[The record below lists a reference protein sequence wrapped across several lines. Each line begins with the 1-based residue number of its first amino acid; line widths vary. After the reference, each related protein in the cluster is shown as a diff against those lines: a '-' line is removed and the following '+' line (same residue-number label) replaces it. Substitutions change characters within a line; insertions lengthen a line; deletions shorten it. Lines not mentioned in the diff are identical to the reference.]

1 MTLSVPPARLT
12 SPTNLSRQEA
22 RWRSE
27 VVHVTALDVH
37 VDVTGAVDAG
47 TTGFPVSSTLH
58 LVARQDVE
66 GLWADFLGESVERVV
81 LDGAAV
87 PVAWDGAR
95 VGLPA
100 LAAGE
105 HEVVVQAVGRY
116 SNSGQGLHRLTD
128 PVDGA
133 TYLYTHF
140 EPSDARR
147 AWPCL
152 DQPDLRARLRLTVT
166 HPAGWTVLGNGT
178 VATTRQ
184 VGAAVVSGLSTT
196 EPLPTYLTALA
207 AGPWHRVTGTWVPAA
222 PDAAPVPL
230 SWSCRSSLAAHL
242 DADEL
247 LDLTGRGLSLYER
260 TYTYP
265 YPWGSYDCVLVPEY
279 NIGAMENPGCVT
291 FSEDAYL
298 FRGPATRAQHAGRAN
313 TLLHEMCHMWFGDLV
328 TPRWWED
335 TWLKESFAD
344 YTGTWAEEQLGYA
357 EAWVAFASSRKLWAY
372 QEDTRPD
379 TTHPVVATVHDV
391 EAARQ
396 AFDGIT
402 YAKGASV
409 LKQLVAYVGQERF
422 LAAANTWFAEH
433 AFGNGELSEFLETLT
448 HASGRDMSAWAHA
461 WLRTSGP
468 SYLSSTTQVH
478 DARVARLT
486 VRQEGVDL
494 STGRDVLRPHTL
506 VVGLYSLDPS
516 GALVRTHRL
525 PVTLTGREAEVA
537 GAVGLDVPDLVLV
550 NDEDLTYAV
559 VRPDARSLATA
570 RAHLA
575 DLADPLARSLL
586 WSMLHNL
593 VRDGLLEAE
602 AFVDTVLHQA
612 DDTTEA
618 ATLATLLSQA
628 LQAATRYAG
637 GGARAA
643 LVARLVGE
651 DRGGR
656 GPARGGWGLLRAS
669 APGSDAQLVRAR
681 AWLSAAGQAGLA
693 GEGDAAAGRVR
704 RLLEGALS
712 GLELTAD
719 LRWRALTAL
728 ARLDAVTDEELSA
741 QLEADPGA
749 LGVTRHLQAS
759 SSRPRREAKEA
770 VLARLLED
778 RTLGNDHVDALVAA
792 FGVDAHRGLTA
803 PLTTRY
809 LAALE
814 GIWSTRSQ
822 EIATRLV
829 TGLFPAAGDAD
840 DLRAVRRWLADHEQA
855 PPALRRLVL
864 KSYDDLDR
872 AVRVRDA
879 ASRRSADA

>member
-1 MTLSVPPARLT
+1 MTFSVPPARLT

-22 RWRSE
+22 RWRSD

-66 GLWADFLGESVERVV
+66 GLWADFLGESVDRVV

-105 HEVVVQAVGRY
+105 HEVVIQAVGRY

-222 PDAAPVPL
+222 PTAPVPL

-602 AFVDTVLHQA
+602 AFVDTVLRQA
-612 DDTTEA
+612 NDTTEA

-637 GGARAA
+637 GGSAA
-643 LVARLVGE
+643 LVARLVG
-651 DRGGR
+651 DDQGGA
-656 GPARGGWGLLRAS
+656 PARGGWGLLRAS

-693 GEGDAAAGRVR
+693 GEGTAVAGRVR
-704 RLLEGALS
+704 RLLDGALS

-840 DLRAVRRWLADHEQA
+840 DLQAVRRWLADHEQA

>member
-27 VVHVTALDVH
+27 VVHVTVLDVH

-66 GLWADFLGESVERVV
+66 GLWADFLGESVDRVV

-184 VGAAVVSGLSTT
+184 VGAAVVSGLSAT

-222 PDAAPVPL
+222 PTAPVPL

-570 RAHLA
+570 RTHLA

-637 GGARAA
+637 GGSAA
-643 LVARLVGE
+643 LVARLVG
-651 DRGGR
+651 DDQGGA
-656 GPARGGWGLLRAS
+656 PARGGWGLLRAS

-693 GEGDAAAGRVR
+693 GEGAAVAGRVR
-704 RLLEGALS
+704 RLMEGALS

-759 SSRPRREAKEA
+759 SSRPRTEAKEA

-864 KSYDDLDR
+864 RSYDDLDR

-879 ASRRSADA
+879 TSRRSADA

>member
-22 RWRSE
+22 RWRSD

-66 GLWADFLGESVERVV
+66 GLWADFLGESVDRVV

-105 HEVVVQAVGRY
+105 HEVVIQAVGRY

-222 PDAAPVPL
+222 PTAPVPL

-298 FRGPATRAQHAGRAN
+298 FRGPATRAQHAARTN

-602 AFVDTVLHQA
+602 AFVDTVLRQA

-637 GGARAA
+637 GGSAA
-643 LVARLVGE
+643 LVARLVG
-651 DRGGR
+651 DDQGGA
-656 GPARGGWGLLRAS
+656 PARGGWGLLRAS

-693 GEGDAAAGRVR
+693 GEGTAVAGRVR
-704 RLLEGALS
+704 RLLDGALS

-840 DLRAVRRWLADHEQA
+840 DLQAVRRWLADHEQA

>member
-22 RWRSE
+22 RWRSD

-66 GLWADFLGESVERVV
+66 GLWADFLGESVDRVV

-105 HEVVVQAVGRY
+105 HEVVIQAVGRY

-152 DQPDLRARLRLTVT
+152 DQPDLKARLRLTVT

-222 PDAAPVPL
+222 PTAPVPL

-602 AFVDTVLHQA
+602 AFVDTVLRQA

-637 GGARAA
+637 GGSAA

-656 GPARGGWGLLRAS
+656 DAPARGGWGLLRAS

-759 SSRPRREAKEA
+759 SSRPRTEAKEA

-840 DLRAVRRWLADHEQA
+840 DLQAVRRWLADHEQA

-864 KSYDDLDR
+864 RSYDDLDR

-879 ASRRSADA
+879 TSRRSADA

>member
-22 RWRSE
+22 RWRSD
-27 VVHVTALDVH
+27 VAHVTALDVH

-66 GLWADFLGESVERVV
+66 GLWADFLGESVDRVV

-105 HEVVVQAVGRY
+105 HEVVIQAVGRY

-152 DQPDLRARLRLTVT
+152 DQPDLKARLRLTVT

-222 PDAAPVPL
+222 PTAPVPL

-478 DARVARLT
+478 DAQVTRLT

-570 RAHLA
+570 RTHLA

-602 AFVDTVLHQA
+602 AFVDTVLRQA

-637 GGARAA
+637 GGSAA
-643 LVARLVGE
+643 LVARLVG
-651 DRGGR
+651 DDQGGA
-656 GPARGGWGLLRAS
+656 PARGGWGLLRAS

-693 GEGDAAAGRVR
+693 GEGTAVAGRVR
-704 RLLEGALS
+704 RLLDGALS

-840 DLRAVRRWLADHEQA
+840 DLQAVRRWLADHEQA

>member
-27 VVHVTALDVH
+27 VVHVTVLDVH

-66 GLWADFLGESVERVV
+66 GLWADFLGESVDRVV

-184 VGAAVVSGLSTT
+184 VGAAVVSGLSAT

-222 PDAAPVPL
+222 PTAPVPL

-602 AFVDTVLHQA
+602 AFVDTVLRQA

-637 GGARAA
+637 GGTRAA

-651 DRGGR
+651 DRGGA
-656 GPARGGWGLLRAS
+656 PARGGWGLLRAS

-693 GEGDAAAGRVR
+693 GEGAAAAGRVR

-759 SSRPRREAKEA
+759 SSRPRTEAKKA

-792 FGVDAHRGLTA
+792 FSVDAHRGLTA

-829 TGLFPAAGDAD
+829 TGLFPAAGDSD

-864 KSYDDLDR
+864 RSYDDLDR

-879 ASRRSADA
+879 TSWRSADA

>member
-22 RWRSE
+22 RWRSD
-27 VVHVTALDVH
+27 VAHVTALDVH

-66 GLWADFLGESVERVV
+66 GLWADFLGESVDRVV

-105 HEVVVQAVGRY
+105 HEVVIQAVGRY

-152 DQPDLRARLRLTVT
+152 DQPDLKARLRLTVT

-222 PDAAPVPL
+222 PTAPVPL

-618 ATLATLLSQA
+618 TTLATLLSQA

-637 GGARAA
+637 DGSAA
-643 LVARLVGE
+643 LVARLVG
-651 DRGGR
+651 DDQGGR
-656 GPARGGWGLLRAS
+656 DAPRGGWGLLRAS

-693 GEGDAAAGRVR
+693 GEGAAVAGRVR
-704 RLLEGALS
+704 RLLDGALS

-840 DLRAVRRWLADHEQA
+840 DLQAVRRWLADHEQA

>member
-22 RWRSE
+22 RWRSD
-27 VVHVTALDVH
+27 VAHVTALDVH

-66 GLWADFLGESVERVV
+66 GLWADFLGESVDRVV

-105 HEVVVQAVGRY
+105 HEVVIQAVGRY

-222 PDAAPVPL
+222 PTAPVPL

-478 DARVARLT
+478 DAQVTRLT

-602 AFVDTVLHQA
+602 AFVDTVLRQA

-637 GGARAA
+637 GGSAA
-643 LVARLVGE
+643 LVARLVG
-651 DRGGR
+651 DDQGGA
-656 GPARGGWGLLRAS
+656 PARGCWGLLRAS

-693 GEGDAAAGRVR
+693 GEGTAVAGRVC
-704 RLLEGALS
+704 RLLDGALS

-840 DLRAVRRWLADHEQA
+840 DLQAVRRWLADHEQA

-879 ASRRSADA
+879 ASQRSADA

>member
-22 RWRSE
+22 RWRSD

-66 GLWADFLGESVERVV
+66 GLWADFLGESVDRVV

-105 HEVVVQAVGRY
+105 HEVVIQAVGRY

-222 PDAAPVPL
+222 PTAPVPL

-602 AFVDTVLHQA
+602 AFVDTVLRQA

-637 GGARAA
+637 GGSAA
-643 LVARLVGE
+643 LVARLVG
-651 DRGGR
+651 DDQGGA
-656 GPARGGWGLLRAS
+656 PARGGWGLLRAS

-693 GEGDAAAGRVR
+693 GEGTAVAGRVR
-704 RLLEGALS
+704 RLLDGALS

-840 DLRAVRRWLADHEQA
+840 DLQAVRRWLADHEQA

>member
-22 RWRSE
+22 RWRSD

-66 GLWADFLGESVERVV
+66 GLWADFLGESVDRVV

-105 HEVVVQAVGRY
+105 HEVVIQAVGRY

-184 VGAAVVSGLSTT
+184 AGAAVVSGLSVT

-222 PDAAPVPL
+222 PTAPVPL

-291 FSEDAYL
+291 FSEDTYL

-448 HASGRDMSAWAHA
+448 HASGRDMGAWAHA

-516 GALVRTHRL
+516 GVLVRTHRL

-637 GGARAA
+637 GGSAA
-643 LVARLVGE
+643 LVARLVG
-651 DRGGR
+651 DDQGGA
-656 GPARGGWGLLRAS
+656 PARGGWGLLRAS

-759 SSRPRREAKEA
+759 SSRPRTEAKEA

-864 KSYDDLDR
+864 RSYDDLDR

-879 ASRRSADA
+879 TSRRSADA

>member
-22 RWRSE
+22 RWRSD
-27 VVHVTALDVH
+27 VAHVTALDVH

-66 GLWADFLGESVERVV
+66 GLWADFLGESVDRVV

-105 HEVVVQAVGRY
+105 HEVVIQAVGRY

-222 PDAAPVPL
+222 PTAPVPL

-570 RAHLA
+570 RTHLA

-602 AFVDTVLHQA
+602 AFVDTVLRQA

-637 GGARAA
+637 GGSAA
-643 LVARLVGE
+643 LVARLVG
-651 DRGGR
+651 DDQGGA
-656 GPARGGWGLLRAS
+656 PARGGWGLLRAS

-693 GEGDAAAGRVR
+693 GEGTAVAGRVR
-704 RLLEGALS
+704 RLLDGALS

-840 DLRAVRRWLADHEQA
+840 DLQAVRRWLADHEQA

>member
-22 RWRSE
+22 RWRSD
-27 VVHVTALDVH
+27 VAHVTALDVH

-66 GLWADFLGESVERVV
+66 GLWADFLGESVDRVV

-105 HEVVVQAVGRY
+105 HEVVIQAVGRY

-152 DQPDLRARLRLTVT
+152 DQPDLKARLRLTVT

-222 PDAAPVPL
+222 PTAPVPL

-448 HASGRDMSAWAHA
+448 RASGRDMSAWAHA

-570 RAHLA
+570 RTHLA

-602 AFVDTVLHQA
+602 AFVDTVLRQA

-637 GGARAA
+637 GGSAA
-643 LVARLVGE
+643 LVARLVG
-651 DRGGR
+651 DDQGGA
-656 GPARGGWGLLRAS
+656 PARGGWGLLRAS

-693 GEGDAAAGRVR
+693 GEGAAAAGRVR
-704 RLLEGALS
+704 RLLDGALS

-759 SSRPRREAKEA
+759 SSRPRTEVKEA

-864 KSYDDLDR
+864 RSYDDLDR

-879 ASRRSADA
+879 TSRRSADA

>member
-22 RWRSE
+22 RWRSD

-66 GLWADFLGESVERVV
+66 GLWADFLGESVDRVV

-105 HEVVVQAVGRY
+105 HEVVIQAVGRY

-184 VGAAVVSGLSTT
+184 VGAAVVSGLSAT

-222 PDAAPVPL
+222 PTAPVPL

-570 RAHLA
+570 RTHLA

-602 AFVDTVLHQA
+602 AFVDTVLRQA

-637 GGARAA
+637 GGSAA
-643 LVARLVGE
+643 LVARLVG
-651 DRGGR
+651 DDQGGA
-656 GPARGGWGLLRAS
+656 PARGGWGLLRAS

-693 GEGDAAAGRVR
+693 GEGTAVAGRVR
-704 RLLEGALS
+704 RLLDGALS

>member
-22 RWRSE
+22 RWRSD
-27 VVHVTALDVH
+27 VAHVTALDVH

-66 GLWADFLGESVERVV
+66 GLWADFLGESVDRVV

-105 HEVVVQAVGRY
+105 HEVVIQAVGRY

-184 VGAAVVSGLSTT
+184 VGAAVVSGLSAT

-222 PDAAPVPL
+222 PTAPVPL

-409 LKQLVAYVGQERF
+409 LKQLVAYVGQ
-422 LAAANTWFAEH
+422 
-433 AFGNGELSEFLETLT
+433 
-448 HASGRDMSAWAHA
+448 
-461 WLRTSGP
+461 
-468 SYLSSTTQVH
+468 
-478 DARVARLT
+478 
-486 VRQEGVDL
+486 
-494 STGRDVLRPHTL
+494 
-506 VVGLYSLDPS
+506 
-516 GALVRTHRL
+516 
-525 PVTLTGREAEVA
+525 
-537 GAVGLDVPDLVLV
+537 
-550 NDEDLTYAV
+550 
-559 VRPDARSLATA
+559 
-570 RAHLA
+570 
-575 DLADPLARSLL
+575 
-586 WSMLHNL
+586 
-593 VRDGLLEAE
+593 
-602 AFVDTVLHQA
+602 
-612 DDTTEA
+612 
-618 ATLATLLSQA
+618 
-628 LQAATRYAG
+628 
-637 GGARAA
+637 
-643 LVARLVGE
+643 
-651 DRGGR
+651 
-656 GPARGGWGLLRAS
+656 
-669 APGSDAQLVRAR
+669 
-681 AWLSAAGQAGLA
+681 
-693 GEGDAAAGRVR
+693 
-704 RLLEGALS
+704 
-712 GLELTAD
+712 
-719 LRWRALTAL
+719 
-728 ARLDAVTDEELSA
+728 
-741 QLEADPGA
+741 
-749 LGVTRHLQAS
+749 
-759 SSRPRREAKEA
+759 
-770 VLARLLED
+770 
-778 RTLGNDHVDALVAA
+778 
-792 FGVDAHRGLTA
+792 
-803 PLTTRY
+803 
-809 LAALE
+809 
-814 GIWSTRSQ
+814 
-822 EIATRLV
+822 
-829 TGLFPAAGDAD
+829 
-840 DLRAVRRWLADHEQA
+840 
-855 PPALRRLVL
+855 
-864 KSYDDLDR
+864 
-872 AVRVRDA
+872 
-879 ASRRSADA
+879 

>member
-22 RWRSE
+22 RWRSD

-66 GLWADFLGESVERVV
+66 GLWADFLGESVDRVV

-105 HEVVVQAVGRY
+105 HEVVIQAVGRY

-184 VGAAVVSGLSTT
+184 VGAAVVSGLSAT

-222 PDAAPVPL
+222 PTAPVPL

-602 AFVDTVLHQA
+602 AFVDTVLRQA

-637 GGARAA
+637 GGSAA
-643 LVARLVGE
+643 LVARLVG
-651 DRGGR
+651 DDQGGA
-656 GPARGGWGLLRAS
+656 PARGCWGLLRAS

-693 GEGDAAAGRVR
+693 GEGTAVAGRVR
-704 RLLEGALS
+704 RLLDGALS

-759 SSRPRREAKEA
+759 SSRPRREVKEA

-879 ASRRSADA
+879 ASWRSADA

>member
-22 RWRSE
+22 RWRSD

-66 GLWADFLGESVERVV
+66 GLWADFLGESVDRVV

-222 PDAAPVPL
+222 PTAPVPL

-570 RAHLA
+570 RTHLA

-602 AFVDTVLHQA
+602 AFVDTVLRQA

-637 GGARAA
+637 GGSAA
-643 LVARLVGE
+643 LVARLVG
-651 DRGGR
+651 DDQGGA
-656 GPARGGWGLLRAS
+656 PARGGWGLLRAS

-693 GEGDAAAGRVR
+693 GEGAAVAGRVR
-704 RLLEGALS
+704 RLLDGALS

>member
-22 RWRSE
+22 RWRSD
-27 VVHVTALDVH
+27 VAHVTALDVH

-66 GLWADFLGESVERVV
+66 GLWADFLGESVDRVV

-105 HEVVVQAVGRY
+105 HEVVIQAVGRY

-184 VGAAVVSGLSTT
+184 VGAAVVSGLSAT

-222 PDAAPVPL
+222 PTAPVPL

-602 AFVDTVLHQA
+602 AFVDTVLRQA

-637 GGARAA
+637 GGSAA
-643 LVARLVGE
+643 LVARLVG
-651 DRGGR
+651 DDQGGA
-656 GPARGGWGLLRAS
+656 PARGGWGLLRAS

-693 GEGDAAAGRVR
+693 GEGTAVAGRVR
-704 RLLEGALS
+704 RLLDGALS

-840 DLRAVRRWLADHEQA
+840 DLQAVRRWLADHEQA

-879 ASRRSADA
+879 ASQRSADA

>member
-22 RWRSE
+22 RWRSD
-27 VVHVTALDVH
+27 VAHVTALDVH

-66 GLWADFLGESVERVV
+66 GLWADFLGESVDRVV

-100 LAAGE
+100 LAAGG
-105 HEVVVQAVGRY
+105 HEVVIQAVGRY

-152 DQPDLRARLRLTVT
+152 DQPDLKARLRLTVT

-222 PDAAPVPL
+222 PTAPVPL

-570 RAHLA
+570 RTHLA

-602 AFVDTVLHQA
+602 AFVDTVLRQA

-637 GGARAA
+637 GGSAA
-643 LVARLVGE
+643 LVARLVG
-651 DRGGR
+651 DDQGGA
-656 GPARGGWGLLRAS
+656 PARGGWGLLRAS

-693 GEGDAAAGRVR
+693 GEGTAVAGRVR
-704 RLLEGALS
+704 RLLDGALS

>member
-27 VVHVTALDVH
+27 VVHVTVLDVH

-66 GLWADFLGESVERVV
+66 GLWADFLGESVDRVV

-178 VATTRQ
+178 LATTRQ
-184 VGAAVVSGLSTT
+184 VGAAVVSGLSAT

-222 PDAAPVPL
+222 PTAPVPL

-559 VRPDARSLATA
+559 IRPDARSLATA

-637 GGARAA
+637 GGSAA
-643 LVARLVGE
+643 LVARLVG
-651 DRGGR
+651 DDQGGA
-656 GPARGGWGLLRAS
+656 PARGGWGLLRAS

-693 GEGDAAAGRVR
+693 GEGAAVAGRVR
-704 RLLEGALS
+704 RLMEGALS

-759 SSRPRREAKEA
+759 SSRPRTEAKEA

-792 FGVDAHRGLTA
+792 FSVDAHRGLTA

-864 KSYDDLDR
+864 RSYDDLDR

-879 ASRRSADA
+879 TSRRSADA

>member
-22 RWRSE
+22 RWRSD
-27 VVHVTALDVH
+27 VAHVTALDVH

-66 GLWADFLGESVERVV
+66 GLWADFLGESVDRVV

-105 HEVVVQAVGRY
+105 HEVVIQAVGRY

-152 DQPDLRARLRLTVT
+152 DQPDLKARLRLTVT

-222 PDAAPVPL
+222 PTAPVPL

-570 RAHLA
+570 RTHLA

-602 AFVDTVLHQA
+602 AFVDTVLRQA

-637 GGARAA
+637 GGSAA
-643 LVARLVGE
+643 LVARLVG
-651 DRGGR
+651 DDQGGA
-656 GPARGGWGLLRAS
+656 PARGCWGLLRAS

-693 GEGDAAAGRVR
+693 GEGTAVAGRVR
-704 RLLEGALS
+704 RLLDGALS

-840 DLRAVRRWLADHEQA
+840 DLQAVRRWLADHEQA

>member
-22 RWRSE
+22 RWRSD

-66 GLWADFLGESVERVV
+66 GLWADFLGESVDRVV

-105 HEVVVQAVGRY
+105 HEVVIQAVGRY

-184 VGAAVVSGLSTT
+184 AGAAVVSGLSVT

-222 PDAAPVPL
+222 PTAPVPL

-279 NIGAMENPGCVT
+279 NIGAMENPGGVT
-291 FSEDAYL
+291 FSEDTYL

-448 HASGRDMSAWAHA
+448 HASGRDMGAWAHA

-516 GALVRTHRL
+516 GVLVRTHRL

-602 AFVDTVLHQA
+602 AFVDTVLRQA

-637 GGARAA
+637 GGSAA
-643 LVARLVGE
+643 LVARLVG
-651 DRGGR
+651 DDQGGR
-656 GPARGGWGLLRAS
+656 DAPARGGWGLLRAS

-693 GEGDAAAGRVR
+693 GEGTAVAGRVR
-704 RLLEGALS
+704 RLLDGALS

-840 DLRAVRRWLADHEQA
+840 DLQAVRRWLADHEQA

>member
-66 GLWADFLGESVERVV
+66 GLWADFLGESVDRVV

-184 VGAAVVSGLSTT
+184 VGAAVVSGLSAT

-222 PDAAPVPL
+222 PTAPVPL

-448 HASGRDMSAWAHA
+448 HASGRDMGAWAHA

-593 VRDGLLEAE
+593 VRDGLLGAE
-602 AFVDTVLHQA
+602 VFVDTVLRQA

-637 GGARAA
+637 GGSAA

-651 DRGGR
+651 DRGGA
-656 GPARGGWGLLRAS
+656 PARGGWGLLRAS

-693 GEGDAAAGRVR
+693 GEGTAVAGRVR
-704 RLLEGALS
+704 RLMEGALS

-840 DLRAVRRWLADHEQA
+840 DLQAVRRWLADHEQA

>member
-22 RWRSE
+22 RWRSD

-66 GLWADFLGESVERVV
+66 GLWADFLGESVDRVV

-105 HEVVVQAVGRY
+105 HEVVIQAVGRY

-184 VGAAVVSGLSTT
+184 VGAAVVSGLSAT

-222 PDAAPVPL
+222 PTAPVPL

-448 HASGRDMSAWAHA
+448 HASGRDMGAWAHA

-602 AFVDTVLHQA
+602 AFVDTVLRQA

-637 GGARAA
+637 GGSAA
-643 LVARLVGE
+643 LVARLVG
-651 DRGGR
+651 DDQGGA
-656 GPARGGWGLLRAS
+656 PARGGWGLLRAS

-693 GEGDAAAGRVR
+693 GEGTAVAGRVR
-704 RLLEGALS
+704 RLLDGALS

-840 DLRAVRRWLADHEQA
+840 DLQAVRRWLADHEQA

-879 ASRRSADA
+879 ASWRSADA

>member
-22 RWRSE
+22 RWRSD
-27 VVHVTALDVH
+27 VAHVTALDVH

-66 GLWADFLGESVERVV
+66 GLWADFLGESVDRVV

-105 HEVVVQAVGRY
+105 HEVVIQAVGRY

-222 PDAAPVPL
+222 PTAPVPL

-478 DARVARLT
+478 DAQVTRLT

-570 RAHLA
+570 RTHLA

-602 AFVDTVLHQA
+602 AFVDTVLRQA

-637 GGARAA
+637 GGSAA
-643 LVARLVGE
+643 LVARLVG
-651 DRGGR
+651 DDQGGA
-656 GPARGGWGLLRAS
+656 PARGGWGLLRAS

-693 GEGDAAAGRVR
+693 GEGTAVAGRVR
-704 RLLEGALS
+704 RLLDGALS

-759 SSRPRREAKEA
+759 SSRPRREAKET

>member
-1 MTLSVPPARLT
+1 MTFSVPPARLT

-22 RWRSE
+22 RWRSD
-27 VVHVTALDVH
+27 VAHVTALDVH

-66 GLWADFLGESVERVV
+66 GLWADFLGESVDRVV

-105 HEVVVQAVGRY
+105 HEVVIQAVGRY

-222 PDAAPVPL
+222 PTAPVPL

-570 RAHLA
+570 RTHLA

-602 AFVDTVLHQA
+602 AFVDTVLRQA

-637 GGARAA
+637 GGSAA
-643 LVARLVGE
+643 LVARLVG
-651 DRGGR
+651 DDQGGA
-656 GPARGGWGLLRAS
+656 PARGGWGLLRAS

-693 GEGDAAAGRVR
+693 GEGTAVAGRVR
-704 RLLEGALS
+704 RLLDGALS

>member
-22 RWRSE
+22 RWRSD

-66 GLWADFLGESVERVV
+66 GLWADFLGESVDRVV

-105 HEVVVQAVGRY
+105 HEVVIQAVGRY

-222 PDAAPVPL
+222 PTAPVPL

-570 RAHLA
+570 RTHLA

-602 AFVDTVLHQA
+602 AFVDTVLRQA

-637 GGARAA
+637 GGSAA
-643 LVARLVGE
+643 LVARLVG
-651 DRGGR
+651 DDQGGA
-656 GPARGGWGLLRAS
+656 PARGCWGLLRAS

-693 GEGDAAAGRVR
+693 GEGTAVAGRVR
-704 RLLEGALS
+704 RLLDGALS

-759 SSRPRREAKEA
+759 SSRPRREVKEA

>member
-22 RWRSE
+22 RWRSD
-27 VVHVTALDVH
+27 VIHVTALDVH

-66 GLWADFLGESVERVV
+66 GLWADFLGESVDRVV

-105 HEVVVQAVGRY
+105 HEVVIQAVGRY

-222 PDAAPVPL
+222 PTAPVPL

-570 RAHLA
+570 RTHLA

-602 AFVDTVLHQA
+602 AFVDTVLRQA

-637 GGARAA
+637 GGSAA
-643 LVARLVGE
+643 LVARLVG
-651 DRGGR
+651 DDQGGA
-656 GPARGGWGLLRAS
+656 PARGCWGLLRAS

-693 GEGDAAAGRVR
+693 GEGTAVAGRVR
-704 RLLEGALS
+704 RLLDGALS

-759 SSRPRREAKEA
+759 SSRPRREVKEA

>member
-22 RWRSE
+22 RWRSD

-66 GLWADFLGESVERVV
+66 GLWADFLGESVDRVV

-152 DQPDLRARLRLTVT
+152 DQPDLKARLRLTVT

-184 VGAAVVSGLSTT
+184 VGAAVVSGLSAT

-222 PDAAPVPL
+222 PTAPVPL

-602 AFVDTVLHQA
+602 AFVDTVLRQA

-637 GGARAA
+637 GGSAA
-643 LVARLVGE
+643 LVARLVG
-651 DRGGR
+651 DDQGGA
-656 GPARGGWGLLRAS
+656 PARGGWGLLRAS

-693 GEGDAAAGRVR
+693 GEGTAVAGRVR
-704 RLLEGALS
+704 RLLDGALS

-840 DLRAVRRWLADHEQA
+840 DLQAVRRWLADHEQA

>member
-22 RWRSE
+22 RWRSD

-66 GLWADFLGESVERVV
+66 GLWADFLGESVDRVV

-105 HEVVVQAVGRY
+105 HEVVIQAVGRY

-152 DQPDLRARLRLTVT
+152 DQPDLKARLRLTVT

-222 PDAAPVPL
+222 PTAPVPL

-602 AFVDTVLHQA
+602 AFVDTVLRQA

-637 GGARAA
+637 GGSAA
-643 LVARLVGE
+643 LVARLVG
-651 DRGGR
+651 DDQGGA
-656 GPARGGWGLLRAS
+656 PARGGWGLLRAS

-693 GEGDAAAGRVR
+693 GGGTAVAGRVR
-704 RLLEGALS
+704 RLLDGALS

-840 DLRAVRRWLADHEQA
+840 DLQAVRRWLADHEQA

>member
-22 RWRSE
+22 RWRSD
-27 VVHVTALDVH
+27 VAHVTALDVH

-66 GLWADFLGESVERVV
+66 GLWADFLGESVDRVV

-105 HEVVVQAVGRY
+105 HEVVIQAVGRY

-222 PDAAPVPL
+222 PTAPVPL

-478 DARVARLT
+478 DAQVTRLT

-602 AFVDTVLHQA
+602 AFVDTVLRQA

-637 GGARAA
+637 GGSAA
-643 LVARLVGE
+643 LVARLVG
-651 DRGGR
+651 DDQGGA
-656 GPARGGWGLLRAS
+656 PARGGWGLLRAS

-693 GEGDAAAGRVR
+693 GEGTAVAGRVR
-704 RLLEGALS
+704 RLLDGALS

-840 DLRAVRRWLADHEQA
+840 DLQAVRRWLADHEQA

-879 ASRRSADA
+879 ASQRSADA

>member
-27 VVHVTALDVH
+27 VVHVTVLDVH

-66 GLWADFLGESVERVV
+66 GLWADFLGESVDRVV

-184 VGAAVVSGLSTT
+184 VGAAVVSGLSAT

-222 PDAAPVPL
+222 PTAPVPL

-559 VRPDARSLATA
+559 IRPDARSLATA

-637 GGARAA
+637 GGSAA
-643 LVARLVGE
+643 LVARLVG
-651 DRGGR
+651 DDQGGA
-656 GPARGGWGLLRAS
+656 PARGGWGLLRAS

-693 GEGDAAAGRVR
+693 GEGAAVAGRVR
-704 RLLEGALS
+704 RLMEGALS

-719 LRWRALTAL
+719 LRWRALTSL

-759 SSRPRREAKEA
+759 SSRPRTEAKEA

-792 FGVDAHRGLTA
+792 FSVDAHRGLTA

-864 KSYDDLDR
+864 RSYDDLDR

-879 ASRRSADA
+879 TSRRSADA

>member
-22 RWRSE
+22 RWRSD

-66 GLWADFLGESVERVV
+66 GLWADFLGESVDRVV

-105 HEVVVQAVGRY
+105 HEVVIQAVGRY

-184 VGAAVVSGLSTT
+184 VGAAVVSGLSAT

-222 PDAAPVPL
+222 PTAPVPL

-448 HASGRDMSAWAHA
+448 HASGRDMGAWAHA

-628 LQAATRYAG
+628 PRAPPRPGGGGPGPPGPPRGGGGAG
-637 GGARAA
+637 GG
-643 LVARLVGE
+643 GP
-651 DRGGR
+651 
-656 GPARGGWGLLRAS
+656 PARGGWGLLRAS

-693 GEGDAAAGRVR
+693 GEGAAVAGRVR
-704 RLLEGALS
+704 RLMEGALS

-759 SSRPRREAKEA
+759 SSRPRTEAKEA

-879 ASRRSADA
+879 TSRRSADA

>member
-22 RWRSE
+22 RWRSD
-27 VVHVTALDVH
+27 VIHVTALDVH

-66 GLWADFLGESVERVV
+66 GLWADFLGESVDRVV

-105 HEVVVQAVGRY
+105 HEVVIQAVGRY

-222 PDAAPVPL
+222 PTAPVPL

-537 GAVGLDVPDLVLV
+537 GAVGLV

-570 RAHLA
+570 RTHLA

-602 AFVDTVLHQA
+602 AFVDTVLRQA

-637 GGARAA
+637 GGSAA
-643 LVARLVGE
+643 LVARLVG
-651 DRGGR
+651 DDQGGA
-656 GPARGGWGLLRAS
+656 PARGCWGLLRAS

-693 GEGDAAAGRVR
+693 GEGTAVAGRVR
-704 RLLEGALS
+704 RLLDGALS

-759 SSRPRREAKEA
+759 SSRPRREVKEA

>member
-22 RWRSE
+22 RWRSD
-27 VVHVTALDVH
+27 VIHVTALDVH

-66 GLWADFLGESVERVV
+66 GLWADFLGESVDRVV

-105 HEVVVQAVGRY
+105 HEVVIQAVGRY

-222 PDAAPVPL
+222 PTAPVPL

-265 YPWGSYDCVLVPEY
+265 YPWGAYDCVLVPEY

-570 RAHLA
+570 RTHLA

-602 AFVDTVLHQA
+602 AFVDTVLRQA

-637 GGARAA
+637 GGSAA
-643 LVARLVGE
+643 LVARLVG
-651 DRGGR
+651 DDQGGA
-656 GPARGGWGLLRAS
+656 PARGCWGLLRAS

-693 GEGDAAAGRVR
+693 GEGTAVAGRVR
-704 RLLEGALS
+704 RLLDGALS

-759 SSRPRREAKEA
+759 SSRPRREVKEA

>member
-1 MTLSVPPARLT
+1 MTFSVPPARLT

-22 RWRSE
+22 RWRSD
-27 VVHVTALDVH
+27 VAHVTALDVH

-66 GLWADFLGESVERVV
+66 GLWADFLGESVDRVV

-105 HEVVVQAVGRY
+105 HEVVIQAVGRY

-222 PDAAPVPL
+222 PTAPVPL

-602 AFVDTVLHQA
+602 AFVDTVLRQA

-637 GGARAA
+637 GGSAA
-643 LVARLVGE
+643 LVARLVG
-651 DRGGR
+651 DDQGGA
-656 GPARGGWGLLRAS
+656 PARGGWGLLRAS

-693 GEGDAAAGRVR
+693 GEGTAVAGRVR
-704 RLLEGALS
+704 RLLDGALS

-840 DLRAVRRWLADHEQA
+840 DLQAVRRWLADHEQA

>member
-58 LVARQDVE
+58 LVVHQDVE

-105 HEVVVQAVGRY
+105 HEVVIQAVGRY

-184 VGAAVVSGLSTT
+184 AGAAVVSGLSVT

-222 PDAAPVPL
+222 PTAPVPL

-448 HASGRDMSAWAHA
+448 HASGRDMGAWAHA

-602 AFVDTVLHQA
+602 AFVDTVLRQA

-637 GGARAA
+637 GGSAA
-643 LVARLVGE
+643 LVARLVG
-651 DRGGR
+651 DDQGGA
-656 GPARGGWGLLRAS
+656 PARGGWGLLRAS

-693 GEGDAAAGRVR
+693 GEGAAVAGRVR

-829 TGLFPAAGDAD
+829 TGLFPAAGDSD

-864 KSYDDLDR
+864 RSYDDLDR

-879 ASRRSADA
+879 TSRRSADA

>member
-22 RWRSE
+22 RWRSD
-27 VVHVTALDVH
+27 VAHVTALDVH

-66 GLWADFLGESVERVV
+66 GLWADFLGESVDRVV

-105 HEVVVQAVGRY
+105 HEVVIQAVGRY

-222 PDAAPVPL
+222 PTAPVPL

-602 AFVDTVLHQA
+602 AFVDTVLRQA

-637 GGARAA
+637 GGSAA
-643 LVARLVGE
+643 LVARLVG
-651 DRGGR
+651 DDQGGA
-656 GPARGGWGLLRAS
+656 PARGGWGLLRAS

-693 GEGDAAAGRVR
+693 GEGTAVAGRVR
-704 RLLEGALS
+704 RLLDGALS

>member
-22 RWRSE
+22 RWRSD
-27 VVHVTALDVH
+27 VAHVTALDVH

-66 GLWADFLGESVERVV
+66 GLWADFLGESVDRVV

-105 HEVVVQAVGRY
+105 HEVVIQAVGRY

-152 DQPDLRARLRLTVT
+152 DQPDLKARLRLTVT

-222 PDAAPVPL
+222 PTAPVPL

-602 AFVDTVLHQA
+602 AFVDTVLRQA

-637 GGARAA
+637 GGSAA
-643 LVARLVGE
+643 LVARLVG
-651 DRGGR
+651 DDQGGA
-656 GPARGGWGLLRAS
+656 PARGGWGLLRAS

-693 GEGDAAAGRVR
+693 GEGTAVAGRVR
-704 RLLEGALS
+704 RLLDGALS

-840 DLRAVRRWLADHEQA
+840 DLQAVRRWLADHEQA